1 MDWSPF
7 VVCAPEEYAP
17 GARGMGGP
25 DGLGDRLRTAAFA
38 ERQAF
43 AAFVWAADAFTDA
56 SDELRAA
63 WRRIGAEEKVHL
75 DLLLARMAELGVKV
89 EDRPVSDRLW
99 RRLTTAKTAAEFA
112 AMMREAEARGRAA
125 EESFRRSLASR
136 DPVTAAI
143 FGRIADDEAE
153 HLALADRLAAGA
165 AGSDADFPANSEK

>member
-7 VVCAPEEYAP
+7 VVCTPEEYAP

-43 AAFVWAADAFTDA
+43 AAFMWAADTLTDA
-56 SDELRAA
+56 SAELRAA
-63 WRRIGAEEKVHL
+63 WRRIGFEEELHL
-75 DLLLARMAELGVKV
+75 NLLLVRMAELRVRV
-89 EDRPVSDRLW
+89 DARPVSDRLW
-99 RRLTTAKTAAEFA
+99 RRLIQSKNAAEFSV
-112 AMMREAEARGRAA
+112 MMREAEARGQAA
-125 EESFRRSLASR
+125 EESFRRSLADR

-153 HLALADRLAAGA
+153 HLALADRLADVG
-165 AGSDADFPANSEK
+165 PNRR

>member
-1 MDWSPF
+1 MDWAPF
-7 VVCAPEEYAP
+7 VVCAPEEYPP

-43 AAFVWAADAFTDA
+43 AAFLWAADTFSDA

-75 DLLLARMAELGVKV
+75 DLLLARMAELGVEV
-89 EDRPVSDRLW
+89 GARPVSDRLW
-99 RRLTTAKTAAEFA
+99 RRLTSAGTAAEFA
-112 AMMREAEARGRAA
+112 AMMREAEARGKAA
-125 EESFRRSLASR
+125 EESFRRALAHR

-153 HLALADRLAAGA
+153 HLALADRLLG
-165 AGSDADFPANSEK
+165 GRE

>member
-17 GARGMGGP
+17 APRGLGSP
-25 DGLGDRLRTAAFA
+25 EGLGDRLRTAAFA

-43 AAFVWAADAFTDA
+43 AAFLWAADTFTDA

-63 WRRIGAEEKVHL
+63 WRRIGLEEELHL
-75 DLLLARMAELGVKV
+75 NLLLTRMNELGVAV
-89 EDRPVSDRLW
+89 AARPVSDRLW
-99 RRLTTAKTAAEFA
+99 RRLIQSKTASEFSVL
-112 AMMREAEARGRAA
+112 MRDAEARGQAA
-125 EESFRRSLASR
+125 EESFRKSLAQR

-153 HLALADRLAAGA
+153 HLALADRLA
-165 AGSDADFPANSEK
+165 EKQ

>member
-75 DLLLARMAELGVKV
+75 DLLLARMAELGVEV
-89 EDRPVSDRLW
+89 GARPVSDRLW

-153 HLALADRLAAGA
+153 HLAAADRLTKN
-165 AGSDADFPANSEK
+165 P